1 MSEEF
6 SFRDWASEGV
16 EGVRS
21 KMKVESLGGDLL
33 PEAFRSHMKASRKE
47 FLLAFRSL
55 LDGAIRRI
63 DEAQGLHR
71 QGSTIKPE

>member
-6 SFRDWASEGV
+6 NFRDWASEGV

-21 KMKVESLGGDLL
+21 KMKLHLPGGDLL
-33 PEAFRSHMKASRKE
+33 PEGFRSHMKTSRKE

-55 LDGAIRRI
+55 FDRAIQRI
-63 DEAQGLHR
+63 DERGGPR
-71 QGSTIKPE
+71 RKGSTIKPE